1 MIQSHSDAEAVNTE
15 SSSTTFDP
23 DAHIMLDY
31 DDQPYG
37 DDNVL
42 VRSFKRRAF
51 LSDF

>member
-1 MIQSHSDAEAVNTE
+1 MNQSHADAENINKE
-15 SSSTTFDP
+15 NSLRTFDP
-23 DAHIMLDY
+23 DAHVMLDY

-51 LSDF
+51 LSDL